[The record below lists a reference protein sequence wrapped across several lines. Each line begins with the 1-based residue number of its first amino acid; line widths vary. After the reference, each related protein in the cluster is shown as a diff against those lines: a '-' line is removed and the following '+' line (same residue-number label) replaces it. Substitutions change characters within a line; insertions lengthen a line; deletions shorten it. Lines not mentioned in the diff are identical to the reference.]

1 MNCGSIVKLKHTFSL
16 FQESL
21 DKLYLNFLKVV
32 LLRLLLFERVKLKG
46 NQFLIQALPTR
57 NQ

>member
-1 MNCGSIVKLKHTFSL
+1 MNGGSIVKLKHTFSL

-57 NQ
+57 HQ